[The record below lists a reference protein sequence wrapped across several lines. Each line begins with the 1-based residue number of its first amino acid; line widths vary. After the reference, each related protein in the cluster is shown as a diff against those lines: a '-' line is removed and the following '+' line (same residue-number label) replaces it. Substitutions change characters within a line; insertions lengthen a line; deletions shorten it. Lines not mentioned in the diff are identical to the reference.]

1 MSFNHVLGPTIN
13 IHKFCI
19 MTKNKS
25 IQSKKG
31 KQTTVAWLIAALIGM
46 AGLSGYLGYDRAQ
59 IADANEQQK
68 AEILEVEKIQAE
80 LEIQYEEAMT
90 SLDDMKTDNIQL
102 NQLIDEQKTELSSQ
116 KKKISNLLWT
126 KKNLEE
132 AKIEIA
138 NLQGLSTQYI
148 ADIENLKSEND
159 MLNAKNVRLEEDKTM
174 LMDNLNVE
182 KEVNTEL
189 QNVQAKLVSEKT
201 ELEEVNSEL
210 ATKVNIA
217 SVINVGNVVAQ
228 GIKTKDNGKEVVK
241 KLAKSVEKMRV
252 CFDTESNLV
261 TEKGQEVFYVRI
273 VDPQGETMA
282 IEAAGSGV
290 LENNL
295 DGKSIRY
302 SKKGILA
309 YDNKE
314 VTACVDWAPGTAFPK
329 GKYELEVYNKGFI
342 AGKAPC
348 N

>member
-1 MSFNHVLGPTIN
+1 
-13 IHKFCI
+13 

-31 KQTTVAWLIAALIGM
+31 KQTTVAWLIAALVVM

-59 IADANEQQK
+59 IAEASEQQK

-174 LMDNLNVE
+174 LMDNLNME

-189 QNVQAKLVSEKT
+189 QSVQAKLVSEKT
-201 ELEEVNSEL
+201 ELEEVNSKL

-228 GIKTKDNGKEVVK
+228 GIKTRENGKEVVK

-261 TEKGQEVFYVRI
+261 ADKGQEIFYVRI

-290 LENNL
+290 LQNSL
-295 DGKSIRY
+295 DGQSIRY
-302 SKKGILA
+302 SKKGVLA

-329 GKYELEVYNKGFI
+329 GNYELEIYNKGFI
-342 AGKAPC
+342 SGKGSVQLK
-348 N
+348 